1 MKYLITESQ
10 QIQTFQKIL
19 NISLSL
25 LQEKCDEQ
33 RELGAEAREIINF
46 DACDELGTTDSIKV
60 IDVKIDKGFIILF
73 LDFYT
78 ESIHQYQ
85 SVDNL
90 IWELQYQIQSYVGKN
105 TVKLVH
111 NDTIHNKTNSN
122 W

>member
-1 MKYLITESQ
+1 M
-10 QIQTFQKIL
+10 
-19 NISLSL
+19 SLSL

-33 RELGAEAREIINF
+33 HELGAEAREIINF
-46 DACDELGTTDSIKV
+46 DACDELETTGSIKV

-90 IWELQYQIQSYVGKN
+90 IWELPYII
-105 TVKLVH
+105 KLILIG
-111 NDTIHNKTNSN
+111 NELSNLRKSTTRNS
-122 W
+122 